1 MYLDVF
7 VSEYLTVVTIQL
19 GYNNDNNNNNNNPAS
34 VSLAANIDQ
43 VTSGQVWSCLP
54 HTPYFITP
62 IIIIIE

>member
-19 GYNNDNNNNNNNPAS
+19 GSNNNNNPAS

-43 VTSGQVWSCLP
+43 VTSGQAWSCLP